1 MGRYRIGQHLQNFSS
16 AALEIKRAEIK
27 SMVTKSTG
35 VGRGGK
41 RPGAGRK
48 PKHALSAPKTERGV
62 ADAVRAVA
70 DAKLARVAARAA
82 ADLVEKAYATLE
94 DVMDNSPY
102 PAPRVSAARAVI
114 DLAREEAAEKAGAG
128 GKKALRQ
135 ANAEK
140 AAGSGRFAVPEP
152 PRLMQ

>member
-1 MGRYRIGQHLQNFSS
+1 
-16 AALEIKRAEIK
+16 
-27 SMVTKSTG
+27 
-35 VGRGGK
+35 
-41 RPGAGRK
+41 
-48 PKHALSAPKTERGV
+48 
-62 ADAVRAVA
+62 
-70 DAKLARVAARAA
+70 
-82 ADLVEKAYATLE
+82 
-94 DVMDNSPY
+94 MDNSPY